1 MVKNPPANEGDLGVG
16 KIPYRK
22 KGLPTPVFLPGKS
35 HGQRSLASYSPWGCK
50 ESEATE
56 HACTLILC
64 LVLPLSICIFNFS
77 MLKEK
82 SYHWRHP
89 CPPAS
94 FASGGEELLKSEAF
108 SQDCA

>member
-56 HACTLILC
+56 HACTLILSGPAIVHLYIQFLNAKGKELSLETSMSSSIFC
-64 LVLPLSICIFNFS
+64 LWWGRTP
-77 MLKEK
+77 
-82 SYHWRHP
+82 
-89 CPPAS
+89 
-94 FASGGEELLKSEAF
+94 
-108 SQDCA
+108 